1 MANKQDLIAKV
12 AEATEL
18 TKKDSAAA
26 VEAVFAAVADYL
38 AAGEKVQLI
47 GFGNFEVRE
56 RFFDV
61 LCWICGCLHF
71 YCSREYP
78 CSWTSWK
85 CCLSFGRAHTK

>member
-38 AAGEKVQLI
+38 AAAESFLVNSVASATLAIKS
-47 GFGNFEVRE
+47 
-56 RFFDV
+56 
-61 LCWICGCLHF
+61 CLF
-71 YCSREYP
+71 AMLMIP
-78 CSWTSWK
+78 PI
-85 CCLSFGRAHTK
+85 

>member
-47 GFGNFEVRE
+47 GFG
-56 RFFDV
+56 
-61 LCWICGCLHF
+61 
-71 YCSREYP
+71 
-78 CSWTSWK
+78 
-85 CCLSFGRAHTK
+85 

>member
-26 VEAVFAAVADYL
+26 VDAVFASIEEVL

-56 RFFDV
+56 RAA
-61 LCWICGCLHF
+61 
-71 YCSREYP
+71 RQ
-78 CSWTSWK
+78 
-85 CCLSFGRAHTK
+85 GRNPQTGETISIAASKVPAFKAGKALKDAVK

>member
-26 VEAVFAAVADYL
+26 VDAVFASIEEFL

-56 RFFDV
+56 RAA
-61 LCWICGCLHF
+61 
-71 YCSREYP
+71 RQ
-78 CSWTSWK
+78 
-85 CCLSFGRAHTK
+85 GRNPQTGEAISIAVSKVPAFKAGKALKDAVK